1 MNRQLENPVG
11 HHAGCTCLA
20 EWSGTHFGRRR
31 FLQVAAGSFA
41 AVALA
46 PLYAFAADDKPKYE
60 AMILS
65 CIDPRFQEPVCKF
78 AAERHLTGKYSHF
91 VVAGAAVGVVAPK
104 FASWHQTFWD
114 NLAATIDLHSIN
126 RVIVINHRECG
137 AAEIAYGR
145 DAVVPIEAETRTHRR
160 VLAEFREQLKKRQS
174 KLGVE
179 TGLMEIGG
187 KYEVMT

>member
-11 HHAGCTCLA
+11 HHTGCTCLA

-41 AVALA
+41 AAALA
-46 PLYAFAADDKPKYE
+46 PWGVFAATGKYE

-91 VVAGAAVGVVAPK
+91 VIAGAAVGVVAPAFK
-104 FASWHQTFWD
+104 DWHKAFWD
-114 NLAATIDLHSIN
+114 NLAATIQLHSIN

-137 AAEIAYGR
+137 AAEIAYGKE
-145 DAVVPIEAETRTHRR
+145 AVTPREAETKTHRE
-160 VLAEFREQLKKRQS
+160 VLAEFRKELAERQP

-179 TGLMEIGG
+179 TGLMELGG
-187 KYEVMT
+187 KFEVMT